1 MEEKT
6 ILIIED
12 NEEIREIIRILL
24 ENEDY
29 HVLEAENG
37 EQGLFLLSNDISLII
52 LDVMM
57 PGKNG
62 YHICQEIR
70 KTSLVPV
77 LFLTA
82 KQQDS
87 DKTMGFSAGG
97 DDYLTK
103 PFSNSELIARVKAL
117 IRRYYIYRGKETTPI
132 DEYIQI
138 DNLKINT
145 SYNEIF
151 KNNKEIE
158 LTDLEY
164 HLLLL
169 LAKNPKKIFSIS
181 NLYESVWEEPYF
193 YICNSTVMVHIR
205 KLRVKLEDDPQHP
218 KHIINIWGK
227 GYRLE

>member
-24 ENEDY
+24 ESEGY

-117 IRRYYIYRGKETTPI
+117 IRRYYIYRGKETTQM

-145 SYNEIF
+145 NYNEIF

>member
-24 ENEDY
+24 ESEGY

-37 EQGLFLLSNDISLII
+37 EQGLFLLSNNISLII

-117 IRRYYIYRGKETTPI
+117 IRRYYIYRGKETTQM

-145 SYNEIF
+145 NYNEIF